1 MNRHATL
8 QQLSACIDDELIDR
22 ELHAVARHLEG
33 CSSCRDRMAGL
44 RAASARLGRLARE
57 VPPAPLAR
65 RVRRAAERGPAG
77 HRLLERLEDGVR
89 GRLSQPVFGP
99 AFAVVLALG
108 VIIYLFS
115 QGLAREDRTRTR
127 VIIQPAPAEEQVTPP
142 PESRAAAGLAVG
154 DRRFE
159 RVGGLWIELGL
170 GAEEVVETRDLEPGD
185 TVSGLTAGQLES
197 LRPLGRVRLRAD
209 GRVIEITF
217 LPDGQASR

>member
-1 MNRHATL
+1 
-8 QQLSACIDDELIDR
+8 
-22 ELHAVARHLEG
+22 
-33 CSSCRDRMAGL
+33 MAGL
-44 RAASARLGRLARE
+44 RAASARLGRLAQE

-77 HRLLERLEDGVR
+77 QRLLERLEDGVR

-115 QGLAREDRTRTR
+115 QGLAREDRARTR
-127 VIIQPAPAEEQVTPP
+127 VIIQPASAEEQVTPS

-154 DRRFE
+154 DRSFE

-185 TVSGLTAGQLES
+185 AVSGLTAGQLES
-197 LRPLGRVRLRAD
+197 LRPLGWVRLRAD